1 MRLLA
6 SLATFATVAWSPL
19 VVNAFLPSFTAT
31 RAPTPIRASVES
43 QQGSVCA
50 IPSEFGNNPTLVGVP
65 NSANAIRSAVV
76 SNSSGD
82 YIRIDDAIKANK
94 LTANSPNVVV
104 FLRHLG

>member
-31 RAPTPIRASVES
+31 RTPTLIRASVES
-43 QQGSVCA
+43 EGSVCA
-50 IPSEFGNNPTLVGVP
+50 IPSEFRNNPTLVGVP
-65 NSANAIRSAVV
+65 NGANAIRSAVV

>member
-19 VVNAFLPSFTAT
+19 VVDAFLPSITAT
-31 RAPTPIRASVES
+31 RTPIPTRASVES
-43 QQGSVCA
+43 EGSVCA

-65 NSANAIRSAVV
+65 NGANAVRSAVV
-76 SNSSGD
+76 IDSSGD
-82 YIRIDDAIKANK
+82 YIRIDDVIKANK